1 MRNLAQCDAQREG
14 IRVVIDEAE
23 NTVTDAR
30 MENLAA
36 NLRLL
41 CERQGSISQ
50 ICRKVGINRQQ
61 FNKYLSG
68 RHMPSAT
75 NIRIIANHFGLG
87 AEVLFADHD
96 HFRALVE
103 GNFFDVM
110 DNLRRAPQVIRFL
123 DTVALS
129 GKTDV
134 GDYVG
139 CYDRYQYSSIY
150 ARKILRSS
158 LCIFRNGDFLNH
170 YYIERFPSYDNPAR
184 VEYIFKYHG
193 FTFPVED
200 RVFTIDFESVQRN
213 EFTFGIFSNVQRSSK
228 RFMFGIVS
236 GVAATMFRQPF
247 ATRAVL
253 HYRKPGLLTRAELQT
268 TTTLDMN
275 DPSIPREA
283 REYLGETPDMI
294 KPA

>member
-1 MRNLAQCDAQREG
+1 MSQSNPTREPE
-14 IRVVIDEAE
+14 D
-23 NTVTDAR
+23 R
-30 MENLAA
+30 MMAFAA

-41 CERQGSISQ
+41 CDRQGSISQ

-68 RHMPSAT
+68 RHMPSSG
-75 NIRIIANHFGLG
+75 NIRVIANYFGLG
-87 AEVLFADHD
+87 PEVLFSEHE
-96 HFRALVE
+96 HFRALVD
-103 GNFFDVM
+103 GNYFDVL
-110 DNLRRAPQVIRFL
+110 DHLRRAPQVVRFL
-123 DTVALS
+123 DTVAVS
-129 GKTDV
+129 TKIDMGE
-134 GDYVG
+134 YVG

-150 ARKILRSS
+150 SRKILRSAF
-158 LCIFRNGDFLNH
+158 CIFQNGDFLNH
-170 YYIERFPSYDNPAR
+170 YYIERFPSYDDPSR
-184 VEYIFKYHG
+184 TEYIFKYHG

-200 RVFTIDFESVQRN
+200 RVFTIDFETVQRN

-253 HYRKPGLLTRAELQT
+253 HYRRPGLLSRAELQA

-275 DPSIPREA
+275 DSSIPREA
-283 REYLGETPDMI
+283 REYLGESPDMI

>member
-1 MRNLAQCDAQREG
+1 MTP
-14 IRVVIDEAE
+14 IDLPRAPE
-23 NTVTDAR
+23 DR
-30 MENLAA
+30 MANFAL

-41 CERQGSISQ
+41 CDRQGSISQ
-50 ICRKVGINRQQ
+50 ICRKLGINRQQ

-68 RHMPSAT
+68 RHMPSSGNT
-75 NIRIIANHFGLG
+75 RVIANYFGLG
-87 AEVLFADHD
+87 PEVLFSEHE
-96 HFRALVE
+96 HFRALVD
-103 GNFFDVM
+103 GNFFDVL
-110 DNLRRAPQVIRFL
+110 DHLRRAPQVVRFL
-123 DTVALS
+123 DTVAVAS
-129 GKTDV
+129 KIDMGEF
-134 GDYVG
+134 VG

-150 ARKILRSS
+150 SRKILRSAF
-158 LCIFRNGDFLNH
+158 CIFQSGDFLNH
-170 YYIERFPSYDNPAR
+170 YYVERFPSYDDPSR
-184 VEYIFKYHG
+184 IEYIFKYHG

-200 RVFTIDFESVQRN
+200 RVFTIDFETVQRN
-213 EFTFGIFSNVQRSSK
+213 EFTFGIFSSVQRSAK

-253 HYRKPGLLTRAELQT
+253 HYRRPGLLSRAELQA

-283 REYLGETPDMI
+283 RDYLGEAPDMI